1 MPLPRLGQTVSS
13 AEKPQLTVS
22 CVSLACCG
30 VCSWFNAMR
39 RIAAAMGLPFVQR
52 DFDSLTE
59 DETAALK
66 QKVRYYTAATRS
78 L

>member
-1 MPLPRLGQTVSS
+1 
-13 AEKPQLTVS
+13 
-22 CVSLACCG
+22 
-30 VCSWFNAMR
+30 MR
-39 RIAAAMGLPFVQR
+39 RIAAAMGLPFVQS